1 MTGQPTPPTKEAQA
15 LKSIGTLRDKL
26 VVFNGVRAV
35 AFDPDLSDGQIVAR
49 VREYYEAFDEGD
61 PKL

>member
-1 MTGQPTPPTKEAQA
+1 MDKEDPA
-15 LKSIGTLRDKL
+15 LQSIWTLRDKL

-35 AFDPDLSDGQIVAR
+35 AFDPNLSPSEVVAR
-49 VREYYEAFDEGD
+49 VRAYYEAFDEGD

>member
-1 MTGQPTPPTKEAQA
+1 MDKEARA
-15 LKSIGTLRDKL
+15 LQSIGTLRDKL

-35 AFDPDLSDGQIVAR
+35 AFDPNLSPSEVVAR
-49 VREYYEAFDEGD
+49 VRAYYEAFDEGD